1 MVVVAVAVMM
11 MAAGG
16 IEENEDVREGRVV

>member
-1 MVVVAVAVMM
+1 MVVVVVAVM